1 MYVCK
6 CMRVLLAV
14 KAHLHSS
21 CVRIAPF
28 SALPLGEL
36 FVNQFPCE
44 ALITCKDLL
53 AQVAL
58 RVGGAGG
65 DGWAGPE
72 WLPLTF
78 NLLYELPQMVKE
90 YFERKER

>member
-1 MYVCK
+1 MAWIYTY
-6 CMRVLLAV
+6 
-14 KAHLHSS
+14 
-21 CVRIAPF
+21 APC

-58 RVGGAGG
+58 RVGGAGA
-65 DGWAGPE
+65 DVRAGPE
-72 WLPLTF
+72 WLPLMY
-78 NLLYELPQMVKE
+78 NLVYELPQMIKE
-90 YFERKER
+90 YYQR